1 MAQLKTISR
10 KAWVYITIGAL
21 ILITAVTLFSAQ
33 SFKTT
38 AQADAEAKA
47 PPPSTITARVTSEKL
62 RTTTALRC
70 TASYASTKALNY
82 TGHGTQYTAIH
93 VKSGQEITNG
103 TLIAEVNGAPLYAI
117 TGSFSF
123 YRDLALGDTGPDAA
137 MLNTALTNLGRMN
150 STAGEITE
158 DTYRALNSMFYLDG
172 YGPLDSESPIPADY
186 FTVIS
191 APAKVAGTPR
201 GPGAVSEGP
210 IADLVEGA
218 KSVQCTSP
226 AGTLTPEAKSGQKVT
241 IPALGDEEYVGT
253 LIANDSKSTQSGSAG
268 SAAQAERAVASGSS
282 GTQPERYMLVNVG
295 EKAEKLTTS
304 VTGELILEETP
315 EPQTVVPAAALFTK
329 DGKTHVI
336 RIRDGKEEEIQVRV
350 LINSSGK
357 NSVSGDIHPGD
368 TVKIIRESRK

>member
-1 MAQLKTISR
+1 MAQLKQLSR

-21 ILITAVTLFSAQ
+21 ILITAVTLWSAQ

-38 AQADAEAKA
+38 AQAAAEAK
-47 PPPSTITARVTSEKL
+47 PPASSTITARVTSEKL

-70 TASYASTKALNY
+70 TASYATTKALNY
-82 TGHGTQYTAIH
+82 AGHGTQYTAIH

-123 YRDLALGDTGPDAA
+123 YRDLSMGDTGPDAA

-172 YGPLDSESPIPADY
+172 YGPIDSESPIPADY
-186 FTVIS
+186 FTVLS

-201 GPGAVSEGP
+201 GPGAVSEGS

-253 LIANDSKSTQSGSAG
+253 LISHESKSGQGGSAG
-268 SAAQAERAVASGSS
+268 SAAQSERSAAGSS
-282 GTQPERYMLVNVG
+282 STQPERYMLVNVG

-336 RIRDGKEEEIQVRV
+336 RIRDGKDEEIQVRV

-368 TVKIIRESRK
+368 TVKIVRESRK